1 MSLEIL
7 SPSAGEVWLMS
18 VLLLIG
24 CGFILFGKGVEFIFV
39 GMIVLGGIVSIAYT
53 NHSAYQQERFALQR
67 FHEGRALIC
76 GMWRGENVRVD
87 PKTGWNL
94 EEGVGFVKGDMIV
107 NDVGVCRVIGEHTP
121 EPSSVPY
128 AFTYAAMV
136 GVMLGL
142 RALYRVNRKGDHES
156 DSQ

>member
-1 MSLEIL
+1 MCVGVLAS
-7 SPSAGEVWLMS
+7 STGEAWLMS

-53 NHSAYQQERFALQR
+53 NHSAYLQERFTLQR

-94 EEGVGFVKGDMIV
+94 EEGVGFVKGDVIV

-128 AFTYAAMV
+128 AFAYAAMV

-142 RALYRVNRKGDHES
+142 LALYRVNRKADHES